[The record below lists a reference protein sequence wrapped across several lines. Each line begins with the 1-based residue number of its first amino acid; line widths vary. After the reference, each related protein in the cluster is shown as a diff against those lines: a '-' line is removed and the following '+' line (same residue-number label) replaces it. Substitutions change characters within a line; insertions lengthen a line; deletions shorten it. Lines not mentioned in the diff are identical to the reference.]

1 MKAIRVHQTGGPEQ
15 LVYEDISKPQPG
27 PTEALVRVEF
37 AGVNFIDVYHRTG
50 LYRIEP
56 PFTPGME
63 AAGVVESVGSEA
75 IGFQPGDRVAYAMA
89 RGSYAEYHCVPEE
102 KLVAVPGEIGL
113 DAAAAV
119 MLQGMTAH
127 YLTRSTFPL
136 KRGDTALVHAAAGGT
151 GQLIV
156 QLAKAAGARVIATVG
171 TQEKAEIAK
180 TTGADEIILYTQQD
194 FEAETKKL
202 TGGRGVDVVYDSVGA
217 PTWEQSLNSLRPRG
231 MMVSFGNSGGAVP
244 AFAPISL
251 STKGSL
257 FLTRPNLAHHIGTR
271 EELTWRAS
279 DLFKAIAAGSL
290 RVSVDRTYALAEAG
304 QAHRY
309 LEGRKTQGKLLL
321 RPR

>member
-1 MKAIRVHQTGGPEQ
+1 MKTIRVHQTGGPEQ
-15 LVYEDISKPQPG
+15 LTYEEVPKPQPG
-27 PTEALVRVEF
+27 PTEVLVRVEF

-63 AAGVVESVGSEA
+63 AAGLVESVGSEV
-75 IGFQPGDRVAYAMA
+75 IGFKAGDRVAYAMA
-89 RGSYAEYHCVPEE
+89 RGSYAEYHSVPED
-102 KLVAVPGEIGL
+102 KLVAVPGEIGF
-113 DAAAAV
+113 DAAAAT

-127 YLTRSTFPL
+127 YLTRTTFPL
-136 KRGDTALVHAAAGGT
+136 KRGDIALVHAAAGGT
-151 GQLIV
+151 GQLV
-156 QLAKAAGARVIATVG
+156 LQLAKSAGARVIATVG
-171 TQEKAEIAK
+171 TPEKAGVARSA
-180 TTGADEIILYTQQD
+180 GADEVIIYTEQD

-244 AFAPISL
+244 PFAPIAL
-251 STKGSL
+251 SAKGSL
-257 FLTRPNLAHHIGTR
+257 FLTRPNLAHYIATR

-279 DLFKAIAAGSL
+279 DLFTAIAVGSL
-290 RVSVDRTYALAEAG
+290 RITVDRTYTLAEAG

-309 LEGRKTQGKLLL
+309 LEGRKTQGKVLL